1 MTELYLFTEGVV
13 EVGYT
18 SSLLPKSY
26 GGLTYTPVAGLKR
39 SDIQVTE
46 NSLKNNVT
54 LTFPK
59 GIKWVRNLFL
69 RQPEARITLLIRRN
83 GNVFWQ
89 GIVSEVQYKEP
100 NYIINADFAV
110 NRLNRKISGGKL
122 AGQCWKTFGDTNC
135 GVNKEDFKETFI
147 VLSLSGVSFTI
158 PTLTA
163 DDNTYSNGYCSI
175 AGQTRRVLT
184 QVGTAIVLAEPFNGT
199 VTGTLSLYQ
208 ICNLTEISCITFS
221 NLANCGCFSYIPS
234 KNPFNGGSLL

>member
-1 MTELYLFTEGVV
+1 MTELYLFTEGAT

-26 GGLTYTPVAGLKR
+26 GGLTYYPVAGLKR

-59 GIKWVRNLFL
+59 SVKWVRNLFL
-69 RQPEARITLLIRRN
+69 RQPEAKITLLIRKD

-89 GIVSEVQYKEP
+89 GIVSEIQYKEP
-100 NYIINADFAV
+100 NYIVNCDFAV
-110 NRLNRKISGGKL
+110 NRLNRKTNGGKL

-135 GVNKEDFKETFI
+135 GVDKEDFKETFTG
-147 VLSLSGVSFTI
+147 LSLSGISFTLSG
-158 PTLTA
+158 LTA
-163 DDNTYSNGYCSI
+163 ASGTYNNGYCTIS
-175 AGQTRRVLT
+175 GQTRRVLT
-184 QVGTAIVLAEPFNGT
+184 QVGTAVTLAEPFNGT
-199 VTGTLSLYQ
+199 VTGTLSIYR
-208 ICNLTEISCITFS
+208 ICNLTEASCATFS
-221 NLANCGCFSYIPS
+221 NLPNCGCFSYIAD